1 MVSDRQTCSACRHWH
16 QGYMIQRLRV
26 PSFCARH
33 HHSQR
38 GNDPACRDFGVSDE
52 AELGITGFYEDGS
65 PY

>member
-1 MVSDRQTCSACRHWH
+1 
-16 QGYMIQRLRV
+16 MIQRLRV